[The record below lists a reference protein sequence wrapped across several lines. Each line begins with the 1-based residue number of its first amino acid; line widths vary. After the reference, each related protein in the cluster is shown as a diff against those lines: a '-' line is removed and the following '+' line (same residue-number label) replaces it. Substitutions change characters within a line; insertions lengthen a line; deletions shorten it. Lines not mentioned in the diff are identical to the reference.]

1 MIGFFILW
9 NQLNFPRPSVRKFNS
24 LYSFK
29 SDGKSSG
36 WWYVSVKTKTVGSVI
51 TQNSDSIKNW
61 KKLWFFVRGP
71 WQFTVNDARPD
82 MNIPVCYH
90 ELRYV
95 SQEPTEESS
104 ERARRARDIS
114 ENI

>member
-1 MIGFFILW
+1 MIGLLILW
-9 NQLNFPRPSVRKFNS
+9 DQLGFPRPSVRKFNS

-29 SDGKSSG
+29 SDGKRSD
-36 WWYVSVKTKTVGSVI
+36 WWYASVKAKTGGSVI
-51 TQNSDSIKNW
+51 TQTPDSIKNW
-61 KKLWFFVRGP
+61 KKFWFFVRGP

-82 MNIPVCYH
+82 LKH
-90 ELRYV
+90 SRHV

-114 ENI
+114 ENL